1 MASTHV
7 TVVQQLFVVSVS
19 CGSSSAAITAG
30 KPFDCVVSATGGTGP
45 YQGIGTFSV
54 TQPVKGSFTESFTVT
69 DSNGTSPIST
79 HPVTSYQHPCFDSF
93 SCGSS
98 SAAITA

>member
-45 YQGIGTFSV
+45 YQGIGTVSV
-54 TQPVKGSFTESFTVT
+54 TPPL
-69 DSNGTSPIST
+69 NGTHTETSSAPDSYRKSAIAST
-79 HPVTSYQHPCFDSF
+79 HVTVVHHPFVVGVTCE
-93 SCGSS
+93 SS
-98 SAAITA
+98 S